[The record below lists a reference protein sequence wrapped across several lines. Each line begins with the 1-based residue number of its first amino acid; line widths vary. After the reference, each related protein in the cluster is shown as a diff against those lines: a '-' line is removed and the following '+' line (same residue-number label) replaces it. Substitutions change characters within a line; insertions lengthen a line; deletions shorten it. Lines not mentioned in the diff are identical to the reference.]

1 MESLDYFVNCRKFA
15 RKRVTEIH
23 NTLNAFSSYSESD
36 RLAIKGKLNKLLDGL
51 KEYDLKIQSMKY
63 FSDFANP
70 LFTQEL
76 ETCDDYTN
84 KIISCLAVLES
95 LQSVPMSN
103 PNPSP
108 NPYAGNNLL
117 KCPTAPLPKYGGS
130 ENEDITKFFFTF
142 EEIIGKYN
150 YGDFEKLLLLKQ
162 QTSGKALLLI
172 NTLET
177 ENLGYANAKALL
189 LKALA
194 SSDVQVNNT
203 IKSLSELKMTEFEE
217 PFEYFSK
224 FKFVLENIDKLKIT
238 VDQIVR
244 YFIWCGMPDSFK
256 KILTSISNKTWP
268 TLDEIKSDYFTACER
283 YTPKAKRISK
293 STDLAVNISK
303 DNSKVT
309 KSFPCSLCNYD
320 NIDSDHQLIRCSKY
334 PTVKSKIEKLQT
346 INGCTKCAFTNHVK
360 DKCRFKFKNSCM
372 HCKGYHWS
380 YLCNK
385 NVKTN
390 YGNDSKPVK
399 TEFKSVKNP
408 KKIDVKN
415 EKSPKNSQI
424 SSDNI
429 GKIETSDGITTIT
442 EVQSSLIEEG
452 TILPTFTGECQG

>member
-1 MESLDYFVNCRKFA
+1 
-15 RKRVTEIH
+15 
-23 NTLNAFSSYSESD
+23 
-36 RLAIKGKLNKLLDGL
+36 
-51 KEYDLKIQSMKY
+51 
-63 FSDFANP
+63 
-70 LFTQEL
+70 
-76 ETCDDYTN
+76 
-84 KIISCLAVLES
+84 
-95 LQSVPMSN
+95 
-103 PNPSP
+103 
-108 NPYAGNNLL
+108 
-117 KCPTAPLPKYGGS
+117 
-130 ENEDITKFFFTF
+130 
-142 EEIIGKYN
+142 
-150 YGDFEKLLLLKQ
+150 
-162 QTSGKALLLI
+162 
-172 NTLET
+172 
-177 ENLGYANAKALL
+177 
-189 LKALA
+189 
-194 SSDVQVNNT
+194 
-203 IKSLSELKMTEFEE
+203 MTEFEE

-385 NVKTN
+385 DAKPN
-390 YGNDSKPVK
+390 YGKDSKPVK

-408 KKIDVKN
+408 KMIDVNN
-415 EKSPKNSQI
+415 EKPPKTSQTN
-424 SSDNI
+424 SDNV
-429 GKIETSDGITTIT
+429 GKIETSNGITTIT
-442 EVQSSLIEEG
+442 EVQSSSVEEG
-452 TILPTFTGECQG
+452 TILPTFTGECQGQLIRVMKDGGSQSNFISDKFASKLNLTVIDDNVELTIKGINTEKKYQTKSVEFEIKVGEIYSKIRALCLPSIDISLSLPKLPNIVEIFKSKGYVIADKFIGEN